1 MTDYSFS
8 GQTVMGTGAS
18 GNLGRSVTKMFM
30 DSGANLVLIDHS
42 KEKLNRVFPEVIR
55 SDKHLAAQGIDI
67 NIEQLLILLP
77 KG

>member
-1 MTDYSFS
+1 
-8 GQTVMGTGAS
+8 
-18 GNLGRSVTKMFM
+18 MFM

-55 SDKHLAAQGIDI
+55 SDKHLVAQGIDI

-77 KG
+77 KA